1 MGFSTVGGI
10 EIVIVMVMMMMMMM
24 AMIMTMVMMMMM
36 MMMMSILLC
45 QYLEMMEQFKELH
58 KTVEQLRTSGLSTG
72 EIKKVSLEHIANYFL
87 DT

>member
-1 MGFSTVGGI
+1 M
-10 EIVIVMVMMMMMMM
+10 IVMVMMMMMMMMM
-24 AMIMTMVMMMMM
+24 AMIMTMVMMV
-36 MMMMSILLC
+36 MMMSILLC

-72 EIKKVSLEHIANYFL
+72 EIKKVSLEHITNYFL